1 MEHTVLLN
9 NGQSVSL
16 VGELHLVGDFFVLSN
31 DRVTY
36 RFHWLS
42 VAYCRTKNKDS
53 GGGGSGRA
61 RFTPITSAHDRA
73 GVGEKP

>member
-16 VGELHLVGDFFVLSN
+16 VGELVGDFFVLSN
-31 DRVTY
+31 GCVTY
-36 RFHWLS
+36 RFHWKN

-53 GGGGSGRA
+53 GGVGSGRVSVA
-61 RFTPITSAHDRA
+61 PGATEHRRTDLAEDP
-73 GVGEKP
+73 

>member
-16 VGELHLVGDFFVLSN
+16 VGELQLVGDFFVLSN
-31 DRVTY
+31 ERVTY
-36 RFHWLS
+36 RFHWKN

-53 GGGGSGRA
+53 GGVGSGRVSVA
-61 RFTPITSAHDRA
+61 PGATEHRRPDVAED
-73 GVGEKP
+73 P